1 MQKRRKN
8 LTKAKLKSLFD
19 YQHFEENSRLRK
31 VIDDTHRR
39 LEALELTDDDLDL
52 VAAAGV
58 QDEPKS
64 KKPGDKP
71 HDG

>member
-1 MQKRRKN
+1 M
-8 LTKAKLKSLFD
+8 TKAKLKRLFD
-19 YQHFEENSRLRK
+19 YQHFEENSRLQK

-39 LEALELTDDDLDL
+39 LDALELTDDDLNL

-58 QDEPKS
+58 KDEPKS
-64 KKPGDKP
+64 KKPGEKT